1 MTLFICIKVITFLKT
16 SQWVCVRICILF
28 FFSKVDFSPHTI
40 QCWPRSTAPRD
51 EEDISKVESFPQRKK
66 ELKFHSLWEGKF
78 EKRKVNEWRVK
89 WLDARE
95 LMGQSFSKG
104 DATVRPY
111 WLEKKAG
118 PRISSNRS
126 YVYTKTG
133 EPVLSWQVYQEDD
146 EDSSN
151 RERPRVGEEEG
162 ERVGEGGSRNL
173 SQISAGKDN
182 TLACCLDSITR
193 GLIPVPSLS
202 LLAPSLLFIFL
213 SLFPLP
219 PSLSFYVGFISNISI
234 F

>member
-1 MTLFICIKVITFLKT
+1 MKTEVVRCQRTNGPVIQQRRRHGEALLTGKEG
-16 SQWVCVRICILF
+16 RI
-28 FFSKVDFSPHTI
+28 S
-40 QCWPRSTAPRD
+40 
-51 EEDISKVESFPQRKK
+51 
-66 ELKFHSLWEGKF
+66 
-78 EKRKVNEWRVK
+78 
-89 WLDARE
+89 
-95 LMGQSFSKG
+95 
-104 DATVRPY
+104 
-111 WLEKKAG
+111 
-118 PRISSNRS
+118 RISSNRS
-126 YVYTKTG
+126 YVYTKPG

-234 F
+234 FQITRSKRVLILMYPLILSHGSVSLTIS